1 MKFKPLADRVVVKRA
16 KTETKTVG
24 GIIIPDT
31 ATEKPQEG
39 VIAAVGPGAYVNGK
53 LEPIDAEV
61 GDRILFG
68 KWSGDDIKIEGEDYL
83 IIRAADIIGKLR

>member
-1 MKFKPLADRVVVKRA
+1 M
-16 KTETKTVG
+16 
-24 GIIIPDT
+24 
-31 ATEKPQEG
+31 
-39 VIAAVGPGAYVNGK
+39 NGK